1 MEPDRAVVMDAASV
15 TSISFPKN
23 DGDDGNNNQ
32 LNCICGVVC
41 GFSEMHELN
50 PVAENGPCLYMW
62 MNEEPPAGAKINEL
76 ASNLFENLNKE
87 KICIR
92 GPVIITGRG
101 NEDGNLVSLTKSEID
116 FFLNFA
122 PTPLALL

>member
-1 MEPDRAVVMDAASV
+1 MESSDKETRAIEIGLRGPAIVVPFPPEEGEDDMQTNHICRAVE
-15 TSISFPKN
+15 
-23 DGDDGNNNQ
+23 
-32 LNCICGVVC
+32 
-41 GFSEMHELN
+41 GFYQACEL
-50 PVAENGPCLYMW
+50 GSCLYMW

-76 ASNLFENLNKE
+76 ASNLFENLNKK

-122 PTPLALL
+122 PTSLALL

>member
-1 MEPDRAVVMDAASV
+1 MELSDCAIVIDESGCATSVSFPQKEGENDMQTNCIRRAVE
-15 TSISFPKN
+15 
-23 DGDDGNNNQ
+23 
-32 LNCICGVVC
+32 
-41 GFSEMHELN
+41 GFYQACEL
-50 PVAENGPCLYMW
+50 GPCLYMW

-87 KICIR
+87 KICIH

>member
-1 MEPDRAVVMDAASV
+1 MELSNCAIVIDVSGCATSV
-15 TSISFPKN
+15 SFPQEE
-23 DGDDGNNNQ
+23 GEDDDQ
-32 LNCICGVVC
+32 TNCICRAVE
-41 GFSEMHELN
+41 GFYQACEL
-50 PVAENGPCLYMW
+50 GPCLYMW